1 MQTDPIAA
9 GHAVAVLREQ
19 LGLSAVQAAQLWEL
33 SGGSI
38 EAGLELF
45 CQDPQMFGAPQSLLL
60 HADMPAPAPAPA
72 PSVEEE
78 MISWPPLLLL
88 EGLDDSGNSRSR
100 LFQLFGQNFSPSLS
114 EPACPSIGPTGA
126 SQASSPS
133 LWTARKAR

>member
-1 MQTDPIAA
+1 MKPKD
-9 GHAVAVLREQ
+9 V
-19 LGLSAVQAAQLWEL
+19 QLWQL

-38 EAGLELF
+38 EAGLELLILF

-60 HADMPAPAPAPA
+60 HADVPAPAPAPA

-78 MISWPPLLLL
+78 MISRPPLLLL

-126 SQASSPS
+126 SQAV
-133 LWTARKAR
+133 AAA